1 LSFRR
6 IPIRGLPS
14 GRDAMRMMQKMGMN
28 VKEIEGVQ
36 EVLIKTDDK
45 TILIEK
51 PNVTLIKMQ
60 DQNMFQIAGGLVKE
74 TQERAPAA
82 EISAEDVK
90 LVMEQ
95 TGKSAEEAM
104 KALQESE
111 GDLAKAILKL
121 KGEAS

>member
-1 LSFRR
+1 
-6 IPIRGLPS
+6 
-14 GRDAMRMMQKMGMN
+14 MMQKMGMN